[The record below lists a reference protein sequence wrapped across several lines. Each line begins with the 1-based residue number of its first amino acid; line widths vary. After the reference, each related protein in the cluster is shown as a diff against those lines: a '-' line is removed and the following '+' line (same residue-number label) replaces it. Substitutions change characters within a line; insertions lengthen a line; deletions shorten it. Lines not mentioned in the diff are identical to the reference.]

1 MADRSGG
8 IRELD
13 QRIPFLLSQLG
24 TYVSDDFKRRLAPL
38 DVHPRTNA
46 VLVALSGS
54 DGQSQRQLSARL
66 GLHRNVMVSLID
78 TLEEQGLVERK
89 PHPCDRRAFAVT
101 LTDKAHELLPALE
114 AESHAMEDEV
124 TAVLT
129 DDERAALLTASVD
142 LQLAVPS
149 AYDARNQGQCCAD
162 GRRVA
167 GQDLYVG
174 RMQFVTL
181 GGCLLH
187 RRDGFFDFDV

>member
-1 MADRSGG
+1 VADRSSG

-13 QRIPFLLSQLG
+13 RRIPFLLSQLG

-46 VLVALSGS
+46 VLVALAGA

-89 PHPCDRRAFAVT
+89 PHPDDRRAFAVT

-114 AESHAMEDEV
+114 EQSHAMEGEV
-124 TAVLT
+124 TAALT
-129 DDERAALLTASVD
+129 PDERAALLD
-142 LQLAVPS
+142 ML
-149 AYDARNQGQCCAD
+149 
-162 GRRVA
+162 RRVSA
-167 GQDLYVG
+167 S
-174 RMQFVTL
+174 L
-181 GGCLLH
+181 GLSPGVHPRLAESPH
-187 RRDGFFDFDV
+187 